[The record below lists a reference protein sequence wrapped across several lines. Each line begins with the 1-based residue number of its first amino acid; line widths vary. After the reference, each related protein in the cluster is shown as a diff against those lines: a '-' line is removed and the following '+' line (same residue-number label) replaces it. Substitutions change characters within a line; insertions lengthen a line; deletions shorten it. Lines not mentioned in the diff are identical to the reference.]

1 MKCKFCGK
9 RIKKGEI
16 TCRKCGK
23 QITEDLKTDDLIDAM
38 PELHDEFDNI
48 TKMQAKEKRKKEKKE
63 NRAKHRTRRIVLA
76 LILVITILAG
86 VAGGMFYYK
95 NKDAE
100 NEEEQV
106 IATSAVDSVVER
118 LFLTGDFT
126 DVIVKDANSAR
137 DVIEDSKDV
146 FSISDVG
153 SEYELKSQIKVG
165 NTTFY
170 RFKQI
175 YCGIDVYGGEMVIM
189 ADHMGN
195 VVSLNGVYVP
205 TRNLTTAYKI
215 DEGSASTAITEYVN
229 SLPDYSV
236 VGGINITDVEKA
248 ICNTENKAYLAYK
261 ANVSGYNS
269 SGKYVAYDMFVDG
282 ISGNGICVSITS
294 SFENESAIT
303 EEDIENSYIY
313 EMVTASDKFNWNDES
328 MELAEEPLYIK
339 DIISGNA
346 SAYVMSVKNSVDNA
360 YNYFDRA
367 FNWKGLAGN
376 GESFKVYIN
385 SNEYVE
391 EDLPTEKAMYTN
403 NKLMFFRE
411 DLTQGD
417 IDYNTVVHEYAHGVM
432 YNIAGFRGTMELTA
446 NSAIAEGLADVFAE
460 LAEASIT
467 GIAPDWLH
475 GERNFLTPYYMSV
488 PANVEISTVS
498 DCYKYSTVV
507 SHMAY
512 VIGQHMGSLNEQ
524 NEFWFKSM
532 CLMTKNTDFSE
543 LGSILTVVA
552 DNMHDEGKINQ
563 EQYSAISSAIKNL
576 DIGTRNIQ

>member
-38 PELHDEFDNI
+38 PQLHDEFDNI

-63 NRAKHRTRRIVLA
+63 NRAKHRTRRIVVA

-95 NKDAE
+95 NRDAE
-100 NEEEQV
+100 NEEEQIV
-106 IATSAVDSVVER
+106 ATSAVDSVVER

-126 DVIVKDANSAR
+126 DVIVKDVDSAR
-137 DVIEDSKDV
+137 NVIEDSKDV

-195 VVSLNGVYVP
+195 VVGLNGVYVP

-215 DEGSASTAITEYVN
+215 DEGSASTSITEYVN

-261 ANVSGYNS
+261 ANVSGYNG

-282 ISGNGICVSITS
+282 ASGNGICVSITS

-303 EEDIENSYIY
+303 ENEIENSYIY
-313 EMVTASDKFNWNDES
+313 EMATASDKFNWNDES

-339 DIISGNA
+339 DITLGNA
-346 SAYVMSVKNSVDNA
+346 SAYVLSVKNAVDNA

-460 LAEASIT
+460 LAESSIT
-467 GIAPDWLH
+467 GTAPDWLH

-488 PANVEISTVS
+488 PANVEIGTVS

-552 DNMHDEGKINQ
+552 DNMHSEGKINQ
-563 EQYSAISSAIKNL
+563 DQYSAISSAIKNL
-576 DIGTRNIQ
+576 DMGL